1 MKKFL
6 VVFLTVLFSA
16 GIILFTGCGGG
27 GTKVNSAADEEG
39 QVMDEASQQ
48 SKEEL
53 PTTYIVEEGD
63 TLATIADK
71 AEIYGNKYQWPLI
84 FDANKDILDDYKKI
98 QEGQK
103 LIIPRNVSAV
113 EIEAAKQRA
122 EELNWPAQTKTAS
135 SGSEAEEESG
145 EEGSVAG
152 ISGKSSGSSASSSSG
167 EEASASE
174 GTEMGTEEQP
184 TPIPEPKKGGKKAG
198 GINPLI
204 FLVILLGAGL
214 IIWFVMSQKKKKD
227 DEEDKE
233 DKSDNILG

>member
-6 VVFLTVLFSA
+6 VVLLTVLFSA
-16 GIILFTGCGGG
+16 GIILFTGCGG

-39 QVMDEASQQ
+39 QVMDEASEQ
-48 SKEEL
+48 SREEL

-84 FDANKDILDDYKKI
+84 FDANKDILDDYKAI

-122 EELNWPAQTKTAS
+122 EELNWPAQTKMAS
-135 SGSEAEEESG
+135 KGSEDEEESG
-145 EEGSVAG
+145 EEGTVAG
-152 ISGKSSGSSASSSSG
+152 ISGRTSGSSEESASG
-167 EEASASE
+167 EEAASE

-184 TPIPEPKKGGKKAG
+184 TPIPEPGKKAKKKGGV
-198 GINPLI
+198 NPMLL
-204 FLVILLGAGL
+204 LVILLGVAAVVV
-214 IIWFVMSQKKKKD
+214 WFMMSQKKKKD
-227 DEEDKE
+227 DEEDKD